1 MCYFSKTEGQNM
13 YTAIQAMGVKKG
25 INQRWQVID
34 ITTIHIRDIYDQ
46 YRKVFLTLEVDS
58 PAMLVYLDMDSIR
71 STHSTY
77 DDTIEQMLIDLG
89 TTNLPT
95 LTELPIIN
103 TRSAKYMDAFRAG
116 YSIKPYSAL
125 YGENVAMSDRVDLL
139 LTRQT
144 PVIDYATFYNTT
156 LVSIN
161 GFYHRT
167 DSNLSTGIIVY
178 NASKSRQ
185 ISNQNQIGLLTFN
198 GMCSVQSHS
207 ITENMIRP
215 LDTGISLSEGFYI
228 DTGLDLVNKSVLFVI
243 GGCLHA
249 LSGLI
254 LKTGDNTF
262 KLDFP
267 NYPVFDRFYEMR
279 NHLDTS
285 DFVLSVSGV
294 NPDQIAVEELLTD
307 DNIKVL
313 MTMSQSF
320 IVVLDCPEIYTERNY
335 VRKTGFPGCY
345 IAYTDP
351 KYPLVTGLGR
361 HNEYWY
367 RFEDGQY
374 ILTVY
379 DNAVSNRIYNT
390 VDPYFENSIGSSELP
405 TDPVYLSGAYLL
417 MIARDI

>member
-1 MCYFSKTEGQNM
+1 M
-13 YTAIQAMGVKKG
+13 YTAIQAIGVKKSVS
-25 INQRWQVID
+25 QKWQVMD
-34 ITTIHIRDIYDQ
+34 ISTIHIKDIYDQ
-46 YRKVFLTLEVDS
+46 YRKVFLTLEIDS
-58 PAMLVYLDMDSIR
+58 PAMLTYLDMDSIR

-77 DDTIEQMLIDLG
+77 DNTIEQLLIDLG

-95 LTELPIIN
+95 ISELPEIN

-125 YGENVAMSDRVDLL
+125 YGENVPMSDRVDVLL
-139 LTRQT
+139 SRQT
-144 PVIDYATFYNTT
+144 PVIDYSIFFNTT
-156 LVSIN
+156 LVSVN

-167 DSNLSTGIIVY
+167 DTNSSTGIVVY
-178 NASKSRQ
+178 GAGKSRQ
-185 ISNQNQIGLLTFN
+185 ISNQNQIGLYTFN
-198 GMCSVQSHS
+198 GMCNIQTHS
-207 ITENMIRP
+207 ITDGMIRP
-215 LDTGISLSEGFYI
+215 LNTGITLSEGFYI
-228 DTGLDLVNKSVLFVI
+228 DTGLDLTNKSVLFVI
-243 GGCLHA
+243 GGYLQP
-249 LSGLI
+249 LSTTLF
-254 LKTGDNTF
+254 KTGGNTF

-279 NHLDTS
+279 NHLD
-285 DFVLSVSGV
+285 VSGFNLSETDV
-294 NPDQIAVEELLTD
+294 NPNQIAVQELLTD
-307 DNIKVL
+307 QNIKAL

-320 IVVLDCPEIYTERNY
+320 IVVLNCPEIYTEVSY

-345 IAYTDP
+345 ISYTDP

-367 RFEDGQY
+367 KLEDGQY

-390 VDPYFENSIGSSELP
+390 VDPYFQNSVDDSEQP

>member
-1 MCYFSKTEGQNM
+1 M
-13 YTAIQAMGVKKG
+13 YTVIQAIGVKKG
-25 INQRWQVID
+25 VSQKWQVMD
-34 ITTIHIRDIYDQ
+34 ISTIHIKDIYDQ
-46 YRKVFLTLEVDS
+46 YRKVFLTLEIDS
-58 PAMLVYLDMDSIR
+58 PAMLTYLDMDSIR

-77 DDTIEQMLIDLG
+77 DNTIEQMLIDLG

-95 LTELPIIN
+95 ISELPEIN

-125 YGENVAMSDRVDLL
+125 YGENVQMSDRVDAL

-144 PVIDYATFYNTT
+144 PVIDYSIFFNTT
-156 LVSIN
+156 LVSVN

-167 DSNLSTGIIVY
+167 DTNGTTGIVVY
-178 NASKSRQ
+178 DASKSLRV
-185 ISNQNQIGLLTFN
+185 SNQNQIGLLTFN
-198 GMCSVQSHS
+198 GMCNIQTHS
-207 ITENMIRP
+207 ITDTMIRP
-215 LDTGISLSEGFYI
+215 LEAGVDLSNGFYI

-243 GGCLHA
+243 GGYMQNVSTL
-249 LSGLI
+249 LSRVGV
-254 LKTGDNTF
+254 NSF

-279 NHLDTS
+279 NHLDVNAFDLSESS
-285 DFVLSVSGV
+285 D
-294 NPDQIAVEELLTD
+294 NPDQIAVQELLTD
-307 DNIKVL
+307 DNIKTL

-367 RFEDGQY
+367 RLEDNQY

-379 DNAVSNRIYNT
+379 DNSVSNRIYNT
-390 VDPYFENSIGSSELP
+390 IDPYFQNSIGSSELP

>member
-1 MCYFSKTEGQNM
+1 M
-13 YTAIQAMGVKKG
+13 YTSIQAIGVKKG
-25 INQRWQVID
+25 VSQKWQVMD
-34 ITTIHIRDIYDQ
+34 ISTIHIKDIYDQ

-77 DDTIEQMLIDLG
+77 DNTIEQMLIDLG

-95 LTELPIIN
+95 ISELPIIN

-125 YGENVAMSDRVDLL
+125 YGENVPMSDRVDILL
-139 LTRQT
+139 SRQT
-144 PVIDYATFYNTT
+144 PVIDYSIFFNTT
-156 LVSIN
+156 LVSVN

-167 DSNLSTGIIVY
+167 DTNSSTGIIVY
-178 NASKSRQ
+178 GAGKSRQ
-185 ISNQNQIGLLTFN
+185 ISNQNQIGLYTFN
-198 GMCSVQSHS
+198 GMCNIQMHS
-207 ITENMIRP
+207 ITESMIRP
-215 LDTGISLSEGFYI
+215 LDTGIALSEGFYI

-243 GGCLHA
+243 GGYLHTVTGL
-249 LSGLI
+249 LSRIG
-254 LKTGDNTF
+254 TNTF

-279 NHLDTS
+279 NHLDVNS
-285 DFVLSVSGV
+285 FDLSESNV
-294 NPDQIAVEELLTD
+294 NPDQIAVQELLSD
-307 DNIKVL
+307 DNIKAL
-313 MTMSQSF
+313 LTMSQSF
-320 IVVLDCPEIYTERNY
+320 IVVLDCPEVYQEVNY

-367 RFEDGQY
+367 RLENDQY
-374 ILTVY
+374 IMTVY

-390 VDPYFENSIGSSELP
+390 VDPYFQNSIGSSELP

-417 MIARDI
+417 MIARDV